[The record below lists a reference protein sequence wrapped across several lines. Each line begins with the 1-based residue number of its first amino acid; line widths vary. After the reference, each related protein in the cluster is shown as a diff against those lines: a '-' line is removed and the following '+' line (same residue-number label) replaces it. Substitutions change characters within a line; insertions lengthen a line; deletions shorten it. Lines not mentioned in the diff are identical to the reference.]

1 MQKLLLLFVLLATAA
16 YAQTS
21 TTTVS
26 GTVQDSSNAVVLEA
40 AVTAYQHRAPM
51 WIAPPKRTVRGLY
64 AISGVTPGMYT
75 LKVESPGMKT
85 F

>member
-1 MQKLLLLFVLLATAA
+1 MQKLLLFFVLLAAA

-51 WIAPPKRTVRGLY
+51 WIAPPKRTV
-64 AISGVTPGMYT
+64 PGSMPFQALLLACT
-75 LKVESPGMKT
+75 R
-85 F
+85 

>member
-26 GTVQDSSNAVVLEA
+26 GTVQDSSNAVVPDA
-40 AVTAYQHRAPM
+40 AVTLTNTGTNVARATKTNS
-51 WIAPPKRTVRGLY
+51 AGLY
-64 AISGVTPGMYT
+64 AIPGVTPGMYT